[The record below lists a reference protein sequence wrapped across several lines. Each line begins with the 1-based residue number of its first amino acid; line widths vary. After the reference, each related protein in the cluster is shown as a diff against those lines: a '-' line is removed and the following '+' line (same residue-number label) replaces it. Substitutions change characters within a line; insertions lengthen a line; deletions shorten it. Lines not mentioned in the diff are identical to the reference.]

1 MHFLGIDWGGTYI
14 KAGII
19 DEKNKLLEDIVLSS
33 NEFKRKEVFIEKIEN
48 IVKNF
53 NRYNIKAIGIGAPGI
68 IDIKEGFI
76 YYLPNIPGWKNYPLS
91 KVLRKKLNLEVFID
105 NDANVFA
112 LAESRVGIAKEKH
125 TAIFLTLG
133 TGLGGAVLL
142 GGNILRSKTS
152 ASELGHIPIDI
163 NGKKCSCGGSGCI
176 ETFVGAKYILEEYNR
191 LKNCKAKEVK
201 EIYKAALKNDKIAL
215 KIWENFATALGKFLA
230 GLVNVFNPQMI
241 VLGGGVSGAFGIFK
255 PKLLEVIKKQ
265 AMWPHTKNLKIVKA
279 KLKKAG
285 IIGAG
290 ILAKEGLKNEVIH

>member
-19 DEKNKLLEDIVLSS
+19 DKENRLLEDLVLLS
-33 NEFKRKEVFIEKIEN
+33 NEFKRKEVFIEKIED

-53 NRYNIKAIGIGAPGI
+53 KRYNIKAIGIGAPGI
-68 IDIKEGFI
+68 IDVKKGFI
-76 YYLPNIPGWKNYPLS
+76 YYLPNIPGWRNYPLS
-91 KVLRKKLNLEVFID
+91 KVLKKKLNLEVFID

-112 LAESRVGIAKEKH
+112 LAESRVGIAKGKQV
-125 TAIFLTLG
+125 AIFLTLG

-142 GGNILRSKTS
+142 AGKILRSRTS
-152 ASELGHIPIDI
+152 ASELGHIPMSID
-163 NGKKCSCGGSGCI
+163 GKKCSCGGSGCI

-201 EIYKAALKNDKIAL
+201 EIYESALKNDKIAL
-215 KIWENFATALGKFLA
+215 KIWENFANALGKFLA
-230 GLVNVFNPQMI
+230 GLVNVFNPEMI
-241 VLGGGVSGAFGIFK
+241 VLGGGVSGAFRIFK

-265 AMWPHTKNLKIVKA
+265 AMWPHTKDLKIVKA
-279 KLKKAG
+279 KLKKPG

-290 ILAKEGLKNEVIH
+290 ILAKEGINEVIY